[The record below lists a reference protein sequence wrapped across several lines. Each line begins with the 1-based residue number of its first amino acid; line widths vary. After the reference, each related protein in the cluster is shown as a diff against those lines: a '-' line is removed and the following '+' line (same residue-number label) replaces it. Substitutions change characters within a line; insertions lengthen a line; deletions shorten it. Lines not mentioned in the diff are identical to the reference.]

1 MEIVHNKR
9 KIIKRQVPQL
19 LELVGIGTKAKKYP
33 SELSAGEQQRVA
45 IARAMAN
52 NPKILIADEP
62 TGNLDPETAWE
73 IMQILE
79 LINQRGTTI
88 LMVTHAKD
96 IVDKMNKRVIA
107 IEKGRIIRDDIGTY
121 GFEEA
126 LANMEVT
133 MDTLQHRRQLSSG
146 KRGTASND

>member
-1 MEIVHNKR
+1 M
-9 KIIKRQVPQL
+9 
-19 LELVGIGTKAKKYP
+19 AK
-33 SELSAGEQQRVA
+33 Q
-45 IARAMAN
+45 
-52 NPKILIADEP
+52 KILIADEP